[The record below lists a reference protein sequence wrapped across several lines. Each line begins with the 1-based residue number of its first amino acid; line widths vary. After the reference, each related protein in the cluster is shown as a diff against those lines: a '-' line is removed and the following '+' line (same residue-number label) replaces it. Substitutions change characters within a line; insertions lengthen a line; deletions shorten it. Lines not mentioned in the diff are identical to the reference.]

1 MINLLKVVV
10 NTYRYTK
17 YSFTF
22 SCFLI
27 HFFCRFIGVPMFS
40 TSWITM
46 LSCEVR
52 RQDKEDRLR
61 QELQKFQSGQ
71 NVKLNAKTR
80 LKFYQFLKPEGKFN
94 IKGFISFASV
104 SGLLHSRFY
113 KIGKTEKGGYKRKC
127 MQFLG
132 KNFSKVYL

>member
-1 MINLLKVVV
+1 
-10 NTYRYTK
+10 
-17 YSFTF
+17 
-22 SCFLI
+22 
-27 HFFCRFIGVPMFS
+27 MFS

-104 SGLLHSRFY
+104 SGLLR
-113 KIGKTEKGGYKRKC
+113 KQKTGAYKRKC
-127 MQFLG
+127 MRFLG
-132 KNFSKVYL
+132 KNFSKVYLSDQFMKVVCIFCLL

>member
-1 MINLLKVVV
+1 
-10 NTYRYTK
+10 
-17 YSFTF
+17 
-22 SCFLI
+22 
-27 HFFCRFIGVPMFS
+27 MFS

-61 QELQKFQSGQ
+61 QELQKFQSDQ

-80 LKFYQFLKPEGKFN
+80 LKFYQFLKPEGKFI

-104 SGLLHSRFY
+104 SGLLHSRF
-113 KIGKTEKGGYKRKC
+113 
-127 MQFLG
+127 
-132 KNFSKVYL
+132 

>member
-1 MINLLKVVV
+1 
-10 NTYRYTK
+10 
-17 YSFTF
+17 
-22 SCFLI
+22 
-27 HFFCRFIGVPMFS
+27 MFS

-94 IKGFISFASV
+94 IKGFIISFASV

-113 KIGKTEKGGYKRKC
+113 KIGKTEIRCIQKKMYAI
-127 MQFLG
+127 FG
-132 KNFSKVYL
+132 KEFFKSLFV